1 MSANSIDPREKSGP
15 EGRFTANQKATMALA
30 LLTAYIVPF
39 MTSALNLSVTD
50 ISSQLNSGATAVT
63 WVVSAFTLV
72 VAVLSVPF
80 GHLADVT
87 DRRRIFIAG
96 TVIFAATSLS
106 SALANSI
113 GLLIASRA
121 LQGVGS
127 AMIYSTNLPLLL
139 NAFPASMRGR
149 ILGYSVTATYAGL
162 STGPV
167 FGGFMNAAFGWR
179 SIFAVAFAMSAVS
192 MYLAK
197 RFIARSEVSEEHRHD
212 IPGNIL
218 YIVMVFS
225 LIFGLSSWR
234 DGLWAKLLVLLAALL
249 MPCFVILEK
258 RSPSPLVQ
266 VRLFALDMGYTLSNL
281 TALLNYGAT
290 FALSYT
296 MSLYLQN
303 VKGLSSSMA
312 GLVLISQPLVMAV
325 ISPFAGRL
333 SERVAPHMLA
343 SAGMGIS
350 ALGLFLLSTI
360 GVDFPLWRIISAL
373 AVIGTGFGFF
383 SSPNTNAVLSC
394 VDKSHYGEA
403 NSILGTMRTL
413 GQSISMV
420 IIIFILGACVGNVVI
435 AKAPPELLSD
445 AIRTALII
453 YAFICL
459 AGTGLSL
466 VRSKTAKR
474 RP

>member
-1 MSANSIDPREKSGP
+1 MSSNSFEPRDASALGDS
-15 EGRFTANQKATMALA
+15 FTARQKATMAVA
-30 LLTAYIVPF
+30 LVTAYVVPF

-50 ISSQLNSGATAVT
+50 ISSQLNSGATTVT
-63 WVVSAFTLV
+63 WVVSVFTLV

-96 TVIFAATSLS
+96 TVIFAATSIA

-113 GLLIASRA
+113 GLLIAARS

-127 AMIYSTNLPLLL
+127 AMIFSANIPLLL
-139 NAFPASMRGR
+139 NAFPSRMRGR

-167 FGGFMNAAFGWR
+167 LGGLLNSALGWR
-179 SIFAVAFAMSAVS
+179 SIFAVAFAMSVVS
-192 MYLAK
+192 LYLAN
-197 RFIARSEVSEEHRHD
+197 RFISRSEASEKHEHD

-234 DGLWAKLLVLLAALL
+234 DGLWAKLLVLLSIVLL
-249 MPCFVILEK
+249 PCFAVWEK
-258 RSPSPLVQ
+258 RSPYPLVQ

-281 TALLNYGAT
+281 AALLNYGAT

-303 VKGLSSSMA
+303 VKGLSSSAA
-312 GLVLISQPLVMAV
+312 GLVLISQPLVMTV

-333 SERVAPHMLA
+333 SERVAPHKLA
-343 SAGMGIS
+343 SAGMAIS

-360 GVDFPLWRIISAL
+360 SVDFPLWRIIFAL
-373 AVIGTGFGFF
+373 AVIGIGFGFF

-413 GQSISMV
+413 GQSVSMV
-420 IIIFILGACVGNVVI
+420 IIIYILGACVGNVVI
-435 AKAPPELLSD
+435 SKAPPETLSD
-445 AIRTALII
+445 AIRTALVI

-466 VRSKTAKR
+466 FRGKAAKNKQ
-474 RP
+474 